1 MNAFVKTPVRA
12 NEKSQP
18 TIGQPAVVLRFTEAV
33 RVEIG
38 TGAIAPKVAI
48 VRRKA
53 LAPVNVEVGTGAI
66 APKVAIVRRKASA
79 PVNVEVGTGAIAPKV
94 AIVRGKASLPR

>member
-12 NEKSQP
+12 NEKSQR
-18 TIGQPAVVLRFTEAV
+18 TLGQPVVLRSTSEAV

-53 LAPVNVEVGTGAI
+53 LAPV
-66 APKVAIVRRKASA
+66 S
-79 PVNVEVGTGAIAPKV
+79 VEVGTGAIAPKV
-94 AIVRGKASLPR
+94 AIVRGKGSLPR

>member
-12 NEKSQP
+12 NEESQP
-18 TIGQPAVVLRFTEAV
+18 TIGQPAVVLRSTSEAV
-33 RVEIG
+33 RVEI
-38 TGAIAPKVAI
+38 
-48 VRRKA
+48 
-53 LAPVNVEVGTGAI
+53 GTGAI